1 MLAFLCNLFFEL
13 VTNTKLLFNTDA
25 CTFSDS
31 LRQIYAT
38 LQHILK
44 YNKNYQIYHL
54 DQNRLFEVLVEV
66 YRLHFRVF
74 HVDGE
79 ASTDYFLLWKMIG
92 PFLRPDQHPK
102 NEKNFKSVFFLKY
115 IFFFLKKSFLV
126 LQDNTDQITS
136 MKLKINVHFLRD
148 F

>member
-1 MLAFLCNLFFEL
+1 MYVFWL
-13 VTNTKLLFNTDA
+13 TKTKL
-25 CTFSDS
+25 
-31 LRQIYAT
+31 R
-38 LQHILK
+38 HITTYSK
-44 YNKNYQIYHL
+44 IWIKITYQIYRL

-102 NEKNFKSVFFLKY
+102 NEKNYKSVFFLKY